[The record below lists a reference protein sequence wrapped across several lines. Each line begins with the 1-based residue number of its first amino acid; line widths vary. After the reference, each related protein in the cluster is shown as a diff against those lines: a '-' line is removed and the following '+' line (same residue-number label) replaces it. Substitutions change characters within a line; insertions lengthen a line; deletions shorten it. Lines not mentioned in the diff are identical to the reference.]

1 MRKIK
6 TRNSSSP
13 PRKLARRQR
22 TILNLFWLSCLLQ
35 KSSLMKKFSTTH
47 ILIQGKLRREET
59 LLPREVILREGVS
72 RAMSL
77 ASVEVLSRC
86 RKTLH
91 KGDDIRRLHRLIWL
105 VKRLADG
112 PSKSTSD
119 LCKVSLSQ
127 IPKNSNL
134 FSYSSEITWQ
144 GLEEGGR
151 LYWNKDWCLNQI
163 SCTKIFH

>member
-1 MRKIK
+1 MQPHNHQITMQRRIFSCSVLPFMRRIK

-22 TILNLFWLSCLLQ
+22 TILNPFWLSCLHP
-35 KSSLMKKFSTTH
+35 KSSLTKKFSTTH
-47 ILIQGKLRREET
+47 ILILGKLRREET
-59 LLPREVILREGVS
+59 LLPKGVILREGVS

-77 ASVEVLSRC
+77 ASAEVINKC

-91 KGDDIRRLHRLIWL
+91 KDEDIRRLLRLIWL

-112 PSKSTSD
+112 PSKNTSD
-119 LCKVSLSQ
+119 LYKVSLSQ

-134 FSYSSEITWQ
+134 F
-144 GLEEGGR
+144 LV
-151 LYWNKDWCLNQI
+151 
-163 SCTKIFH
+163 